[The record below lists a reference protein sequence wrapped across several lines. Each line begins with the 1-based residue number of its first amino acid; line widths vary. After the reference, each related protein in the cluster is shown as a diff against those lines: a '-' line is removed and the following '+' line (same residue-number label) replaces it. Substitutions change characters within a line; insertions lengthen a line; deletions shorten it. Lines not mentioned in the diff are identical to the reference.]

1 METAPSCH
9 RETIVRNIQTSLT
22 DVDLG
27 GADGPPLVVPCMGAW
42 QPRHGTSIRALTWP
56 PHLTISR
63 LHSDVHLIQA
73 LDLSKQQEVT
83 KQQESKEREVEDG
96 WVETD
101 NPSSTGPGGA
111 KPQTM
116 DIDEIGEV
124 VDIDDE

>member
-1 METAPSCH
+1 MRSKHLP
-9 RETIVRNIQTSLT
+9 
-22 DVDLG
+22 
-27 GADGPPLVVPCMGAW
+27 ADKQYLITRGVPC
-42 QPRHGTSIRALTWP
+42 
-56 PHLTISR
+56 
-63 LHSDVHLIQA
+63 
-73 LDLSKQQEVT
+73 SKRIKQLQ
-83 KQQESKEREVEDG
+83 QQESKEREVEDG